1 MGAQPTSPSTSG
13 PASEPKKLSWVDKFL
28 SKIGD
33 QIQDLTNVE
42 IITAAAGT
50 ASIKIDSTKEI
61 LDELTKAKAQVL
73 ARTRIELDGD
83 IVMLLPTDP
92 QSGAKINKDIMD
104 IHKET
109 TAVAVE
115 NWKSFLN
122 MIVSLIDTVVKI
134 THLSESDVLEKF
146 SIEPPPA
153 T

>member
-1 MGAQPTSPSTSG
+1 MGTQPPPTTQPTSQPQ
-13 PASEPKKLSWVDKFL
+13 KLSWSDRFL

-42 IITAAAGT
+42 IITASASS
-50 ASIKIDSTKEI
+50 ASIKIDANADSV
-61 LDELTKAKAQVL
+61 LDELSKANAVVL

-83 IVMLLPTDP
+83 IVMLIPADP

-104 IHKET
+104 IHNNSTK
-109 TAVAVE
+109 VAVD

-122 MIVSLIDTVVKI
+122 MVVSLVDTLVTLTGLTK
-134 THLSESDVLEKF
+134 TNVLEKF
-146 SIEPPPA
+146 SIEPPS